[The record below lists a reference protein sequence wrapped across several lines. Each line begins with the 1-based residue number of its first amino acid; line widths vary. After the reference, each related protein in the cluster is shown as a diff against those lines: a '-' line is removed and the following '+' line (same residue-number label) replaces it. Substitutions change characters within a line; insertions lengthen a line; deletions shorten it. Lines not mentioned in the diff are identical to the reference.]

1 MRLKLPWFTVTLTGN
16 RLWAASTIPILLIL
30 LIIYLVFKNEP
41 MDQRKWVTA
50 ETGELVT
57 DLVESGDVRPVN
69 SVDIKA
75 PLVWGELQIMELIPE
90 GTIVKPGDILV
101 KFDPTTLQ
109 KRLELSLESLETRT
123 AELKA
128 LDTDQA
134 SKYSELETNLKSS
147 ELSKQLAEL
156 KKESVKFESPLLQRQ
171 SDLEY
176 QRQMLMLD
184 EEQTR
189 LKNQKV
195 IDAASRKGVSMQLDQ
210 NKSRVED
217 IKRDIANLTL
227 RATTGGMVVYNEIG
241 GWGSP
246 RKKVAVG
253 DKPWPSQTIISIP
266 DPSNMQVVSRV
277 NEVDAARITLGDKA
291 SLSLDAFPKAKY
303 TGTVTKI
310 AKLADKRNSSS
321 QIKDFEVTTVIAQ
334 PDSMLKPGMT
344 AQVSIVL
351 NRYKNVVY
359 VPIGAVFEQKDGKP
373 VIFKRKNPAKPVP
386 VITGK
391 RDDRYIIIAEGLAV
405 DEDVS
410 ITPPATGEFFPLGRA
425 REMER
430 RARELN
436 QLKATPDSV
445 FTPTGNSFDTP
456 KEDKSAQ
463 PKEIQGAPGSRQP
476 EGGGSRR
483 EGRARP
489 EGASAPAQK

>member
-1 MRLKLPWFTVTLTGN
+1 MLLKLPWFTTTLTGK
-16 RLWAASTIPILLIL
+16 RLWAASSIPILFILLIL
-30 LIIYLVFKNEP
+30 YLVFKSEP
-41 MDQRKWVTA
+41 IDQRKWVTA
-50 ETGELVT
+50 KKGELVT
-57 DLVESGDVRPVN
+57 DLVESGEVRPVN

-90 GTIVKPGDILV
+90 GTVVKPGDILV

-109 KRLELSLESLETRT
+109 KRLELSLESLDTRT

-134 SKYSELETNLKSS
+134 SKYSGLETDLKSS

-184 EEQTR
+184 EEKT
-189 LKNQKV
+189 LIKNQKV
-195 IDAASRKGVSMQLDQ
+195 IDAASRRGVAMQLDQ
-210 NKSRVED
+210 NRSRVED

-227 RATTGGMVVYNEIG
+227 RAPASGMVVYNEIG
-241 GWGSP
+241 GWGVA

-266 DPSNMQVVSRV
+266 DPTSMQVVSRV
-277 NEVDAARITLGDKA
+277 NEVDAARITIGDKA
-291 SLSLDAFPKAKY
+291 RLTLDAFPQAKY

-321 QIKDFEVTTVIAQ
+321 QIKDFEVTTVIAE
-334 PDSMLKPGMT
+334 PDSMLKPGIT

-359 VPIGAVFEQKDGKP
+359 VPIGAVFEKKDGMP
-373 VIFKRKNPAKPVP
+373 VVFKRKNPTKPIT

-391 RDDRYIIIAEGLAV
+391 RDDRYIIIAEGLAL

-410 ITPPATGEFFPLGRA
+410 ITPPATGEYFPLGRA

-445 FTPTGNSFDTP
+445 FTPTGSAFDTP
-456 KEDKSAQ
+456 KDDKSAQ
-463 PKEIQGAPGSRQP
+463 PKEIQGAPGRNGQP
-476 EGGGSRR
+476 GGGQRR
-483 EGRARP
+483 EGGARP
-489 EGASAPAQK
+489 EGASAPAPR